1 MNKLKILSI
10 LFSIA
15 ILTLLTA
22 GCIEGGGNKTTGG
35 GWFVGMDTEQ
45 NLPTEGNYVT
55 FGFNVKPV
63 GEPYWDEVLEGWL
76 SDAKGQFQMIDH
88 TLRIRIH
95 GTFSAA
101 SADLTITDNSVFMGT
116 CSVNGVGS
124 HMFVVMFDDEESGI
138 EDINLISLGVD
149 IDDNGQLQKEGLDIF
164 YEGVL
169 GGGSIRINA
178 K

>member
-22 GCIEGGGNKTTGG
+22 GCIGFGGYKTTGG
-35 GWFVGMDTEQ
+35 GWFEAFET
-45 NLPTEGNYVT
+45 GNYVT
-55 FGFNVKPV
+55 FGFNVQPV
-63 GEPYWDEVLEGWL
+63 GEPYWDKDLQADVW
-76 SDAKGQFQMIDH
+76 DAKGQFQLIDH

-124 HMFVVMFDDEESGI
+124 HMFVVTFDDEEFGI
-138 EDINLISLGVD
+138 EDINFISLGVD